1 MLSKIQS
8 ATTIGIEAKPIE
20 IEVDITKGLP
30 AIVIVG
36 LPDAAIRESRDR
48 VRSAIKNSQF
58 EYPSQKITVNLAP
71 GNVKKEGPCFDL
83 PIAIGVLVASGQLFY
98 KNIKDFVFLGE
109 LALNGRIRPVKGAL
123 PIAMSLKGSAKKII
137 LPEKSAHEASI
148 IQGVEI
154 YAINTLSSVCDF
166 LNGLVSLEPLKHKTM
181 ALQNRPMS
189 HDLDFSDVKGQG
201 YAKRALEIAAAGGHN
216 IIMIGPPGSGK
227 TMLAKRLPSILPN
240 MTLEESIETTKIYSV
255 CGLVPTKNPIIS
267 TRPFR
272 TPHHT
277 SSDVALVGGGTVP
290 KPGEV
295 SLSHNGV
302 LFMDE
307 LPEFHR
313 NVLEA
318 LRQPIEDGCV
328 TVSRASSSIRF
339 PSKFMLVCSMNPC
352 KCGHFGDLKS
362 PCRCSPNQVHSY
374 RSRISGPLLDRI
386 DIHIE
391 VPRVEYK
398 DLTSTAPCE
407 TSEQIRERINKA
419 RLIQRE
425 RFSAI
430 GEISPQ
436 SGGEDKGTLSN
447 ASMSHKQ
454 IHKYCVLGSKE
465 KDLLKMAMTE
475 LNLSARAY
483 DRILK
488 VSRTIA
494 DVEGS
499 EGINADHIS
508 EAIQYRS
515 LDRDIFFG

>member
-8 ATTIGIEAKPIE
+8 ATTIGIEARPIE

-98 KNIKDFVFLGE
+98 KNINDFVFLGE

-137 LPEKSAHEASI
+137 LPEKSAHEASM

-255 CGLVPTKNPIIS
+255 CGLVPTKNPIIN

-352 KCGHFGDLKS
+352 PCGFLTDPKKECHCTPPKIQKYL
-362 PCRCSPNQVHSY
+362 
-374 RSRISGPLLDRI
+374 SRISGPLLDRI
-386 DIHIE
+386 DLHIE
-391 VPRVEYK
+391 VPPLRYKELTDESCAEKSEMIKKRVE
-398 DLTSTAPCE
+398 S
-407 TSEQIRERINKA
+407 A
-419 RLIQRE
+419 RNVQLE
-425 RFSAI
+425 RFKQDGI
-430 GEISPQ
+430 F
-436 SGGEDKGTLSN
+436 SN
-447 ASMSHKQ
+447 SQMNHRLTR
-454 IHKYCVLGSKE
+454 KYCRLDKPSQALIKQ
-465 KDLLKMAMTE
+465 AITE
-475 LNLSARAY
+475 MGFSARCY
-483 DRILK
+483 DKILK
-488 VSRTIA
+488 LSRTIA
-494 DVEGS
+494 DLDAKDTIESTHVS
-499 EGINADHIS
+499 ES
-508 EAIQYRS
+508 IQLRS
-515 LDRDIFFG
+515 LDRSHWI

>member
-8 ATTIGIEAKPIE
+8 ATTIGIEARPIE

-98 KNIKDFVFLGE
+98 KNINDFVFLGE

-137 LPEKSAHEASI
+137 LPEKSAHEASM

-255 CGLVPTKNPIIS
+255 CGLVPTKNPIIN

-318 LRQPIEDGCV
+318 LRQPLEDGYV

-352 KCGHFGDLKS
+352 PCGFLTDPKKECHCTPPKIQKYL
-362 PCRCSPNQVHSY
+362 
-374 RSRISGPLLDRI
+374 SRISGPLLDRI
-386 DIHIE
+386 DLHIE
-391 VPRVEYK
+391 VPPLRYKELTDESCAEKSEMIKKRVESARNVQLERFKQDGIFSNSQMNHRLARKYCRL
-398 DLTSTAPCE
+398 DE
-407 TSEQIRERINKA
+407 TSQGLLKQAITEMG
-419 RLIQRE
+419 
-425 RFSAI
+425 FSARCY
-430 GEISPQ
+430 
-436 SGGEDKGTLSN
+436 DK
-447 ASMSHKQ
+447 
-454 IHKYCVLGSKE
+454 
-465 KDLLKMAMTE
+465 
-475 LNLSARAY
+475 
-483 DRILK
+483 ILK
-488 VSRTIA
+488 LSRTIA
-494 DVEGS
+494 DLDSKDTIESTHV
-499 EGINADHIS
+499 S
-508 EAIQYRS
+508 EAIQLRS
-515 LDRDIFFG
+515 LDRSHWI

>member
-8 ATTIGIEAKPIE
+8 ATTIGIEARPIE

-98 KNIKDFVFLGE
+98 KNINDFVFLGE

-137 LPEKSAHEASI
+137 LPEKSAHEASM

-255 CGLVPTKNPIIS
+255 CGLVPTKNPIIN

-302 LFMDE
+302 L
-307 LPEFHR
+307 
-313 NVLEA
+313 
-318 LRQPIEDGCV
+318 
-328 TVSRASSSIRF
+328 
-339 PSKFMLVCSMNPC
+339 
-352 KCGHFGDLKS
+352 
-362 PCRCSPNQVHSY
+362 
-374 RSRISGPLLDRI
+374 
-386 DIHIE
+386 
-391 VPRVEYK
+391 
-398 DLTSTAPCE
+398 
-407 TSEQIRERINKA
+407 
-419 RLIQRE
+419 
-425 RFSAI
+425 
-430 GEISPQ
+430 
-436 SGGEDKGTLSN
+436 TL
-447 ASMSHKQ
+447 
-454 IHKYCVLGSKE
+454 
-465 KDLLKMAMTE
+465 
-475 LNLSARAY
+475 
-483 DRILK
+483 
-488 VSRTIA
+488 
-494 DVEGS
+494 
-499 EGINADHIS
+499 
-508 EAIQYRS
+508 
-515 LDRDIFFG
+515 

>member
-8 ATTIGIEAKPIE
+8 ATTIGIEAWPIE

-137 LPEKSAHEASI
+137 LPEKSAHEASM

-255 CGLVPTKNPIIS
+255 CGLVPTKNPIIN

-313 NVLEA
+313 NVLET

-352 KCGHFGDLKS
+352 PCGFLTDPKKECHCTPPKIQKYL
-362 PCRCSPNQVHSY
+362 
-374 RSRISGPLLDRI
+374 SRISGPLLDRI
-386 DIHIE
+386 DLHIE
-391 VPRVEYK
+391 VPPLRYKELTDESCAEKSEMIKKRVESARNVQLERFKQDGIFSNSQMNHRLARKYCRL
-398 DLTSTAPCE
+398 DE
-407 TSEQIRERINKA
+407 TSQGLLKQAITEMG
-419 RLIQRE
+419 
-425 RFSAI
+425 FSARCY
-430 GEISPQ
+430 
-436 SGGEDKGTLSN
+436 DK
-447 ASMSHKQ
+447 
-454 IHKYCVLGSKE
+454 
-465 KDLLKMAMTE
+465 
-475 LNLSARAY
+475 
-483 DRILK
+483 ILK
-488 VSRTIA
+488 LSRTIA
-494 DVEGS
+494 DLDSKDTIESTHV
-499 EGINADHIS
+499 S
-508 EAIQYRS
+508 EAIQLRS
-515 LDRDIFFG
+515 LDRSHWI

>member
-8 ATTIGIEAKPIE
+8 ATTIGIEAWPIE

-137 LPEKSAHEASI
+137 LPEKSAHEASM

-255 CGLVPTKNPIIS
+255 CGLVPTKNPIIN

-352 KCGHFGDLKS
+352 PCGFLTDPKKECHCTPPKIQKYL
-362 PCRCSPNQVHSY
+362 
-374 RSRISGPLLDRI
+374 SRISGPLLDRI
-386 DIHIE
+386 DLHIE
-391 VPRVEYK
+391 VPPLRYKELTDESCAEKSEMIKKRVESARNVQLKRFKQDGIFSNSQMNHRLARKYCRL
-398 DLTSTAPCE
+398 DE
-407 TSEQIRERINKA
+407 TSQGLLKQAITEMG
-419 RLIQRE
+419 
-425 RFSAI
+425 FSARCY
-430 GEISPQ
+430 
-436 SGGEDKGTLSN
+436 DK
-447 ASMSHKQ
+447 
-454 IHKYCVLGSKE
+454 
-465 KDLLKMAMTE
+465 
-475 LNLSARAY
+475 
-483 DRILK
+483 ILK
-488 VSRTIA
+488 LSRTIA
-494 DVEGS
+494 DLDSKDTIESTHV
-499 EGINADHIS
+499 S
-508 EAIQYRS
+508 EAIQLRS
-515 LDRDIFFG
+515 LDRSHWI

>member
-36 LPDAAIRESRDR
+36 LPDTAIRESKDR
-48 VRSAIKNSQF
+48 VRSAIKNSQL

-71 GNVKKEGPCFDL
+71 GNLKKEGPCFDL
-83 PIAIGVLVASGQLFY
+83 PIAIGVLVASEQLFY

-137 LPEKSAHEASI
+137 LPEKNAHEASI
-148 IQGVEI
+148 VQGVEI
-154 YAINTLSSVCDF
+154 YAVNTLSNVCNF
-166 LNGLVSLEPLKHKTM
+166 LNGLISLEPLKHKAM
-181 ALQNRPMS
+181 ALQNRPMG

-240 MTLEESIETTKIYSV
+240 MTLEESVETTKIYSV
-255 CGLVPTKNPIIS
+255 CGLVPPKNPIIN

-318 LRQPIEDGCV
+318 LRQPLEDGYV

-352 KCGHFGDLKS
+352 PCGFLTDPKKECHCTPPKIQKYL
-362 PCRCSPNQVHSY
+362 
-374 RSRISGPLLDRI
+374 SRISGPLLDRI
-386 DIHIE
+386 DLHIE
-391 VPRVEYK
+391 VPPVRYKELTDESCAEKSEVIKKRVE
-398 DLTSTAPCE
+398 A
-407 TSEQIRERINKA
+407 A
-419 RLIQRE
+419 RNIQLE
-425 RFSAI
+425 RFKHDGIFSNSQMNHRLTRKCCRLNEPSQALIKQAI
-430 GEISPQ
+430 IEMGF
-436 SGGEDKGTLSN
+436 
-447 ASMSHKQ
+447 
-454 IHKYCVLGSKE
+454 
-465 KDLLKMAMTE
+465 
-475 LNLSARAY
+475 SARCY
-483 DRILK
+483 DKILK
-488 VSRTIA
+488 LSRTIA
-494 DVEGS
+494 DLDTKDTIESTHV
-499 EGINADHIS
+499 S
-508 EAIQYRS
+508 EAIQLRS
-515 LDRDIFFG
+515 LDRSHWI

>member
-36 LPDAAIRESRDR
+36 LPDAAIRESKDR
-48 VRSAIKNSQF
+48 VRSAIKNSQL

-98 KNIKDFVFLGE
+98 ENVKDFVFLGE

-137 LPEKSAHEASI
+137 LPEKNAHEASI
-148 IQGVEI
+148 VQGVEI
-154 YAINTLSSVCDF
+154 YAVNTLSNVCNF
-166 LNGLVSLEPLKHKTM
+166 LNGLISLEPLKHKAM
-181 ALQNRPMS
+181 ALQNRPLGN
-189 HDLDFSDVKGQG
+189 DLDFSDVKGQG

-255 CGLVPTKNPIIS
+255 CGLVPPKNPIIN

-318 LRQPIEDGCV
+318 LRQPLEDGCV

-352 KCGHFGDLKS
+352 PCGFLTDPKKECHCTPPKIQKYL
-362 PCRCSPNQVHSY
+362 
-374 RSRISGPLLDRI
+374 SRISGPLLDRI
-386 DIHIE
+386 DLHIE
-391 VPRVEYK
+391 VPPVRYKELTDESCAEKSEMIKKRVE
-398 DLTSTAPCE
+398 A
-407 TSEQIRERINKA
+407 A
-419 RLIQRE
+419 RNIQLE
-425 RFSAI
+425 RFKHDGI
-430 GEISPQ
+430 F
-436 SGGEDKGTLSN
+436 SN
-447 ASMSHKQ
+447 SQMNHRLTR
-454 IHKYCVLGSKE
+454 KYCRLDEPSQALIKQAIIEMGF
-465 KDLLKMAMTE
+465 
-475 LNLSARAY
+475 SARCY
-483 DRILK
+483 DKILK
-488 VSRTIA
+488 LSRTIA
-494 DVEGS
+494 D
-499 EGINADHIS
+499 
-508 EAIQYRS
+508 
-515 LDRDIFFG
+515 L

>member
-8 ATTIGIEAKPIE
+8 ATTIGIEAWPIE

-137 LPEKSAHEASI
+137 LPEKSAHEASM

-166 LNGLVSLEPLKHKTM
+166 LNGLVSLEPLKHNTM

-255 CGLVPTKNPIIS
+255 CGLVPTKNPIIN

-352 KCGHFGDLKS
+352 PCGFLTDPKKECHCTPPKIQKYL
-362 PCRCSPNQVHSY
+362 
-374 RSRISGPLLDRI
+374 SRISGPLLDRI
-386 DIHIE
+386 DLHIE
-391 VPRVEYK
+391 VPPLRYKELTDESCAEKSEMIKKRVESARNVQLERFKQDGIFSNSQMNHRLARKYCRL
-398 DLTSTAPCE
+398 DE
-407 TSEQIRERINKA
+407 TSQGLLKQAITEMG
-419 RLIQRE
+419 
-425 RFSAI
+425 FSARCY
-430 GEISPQ
+430 
-436 SGGEDKGTLSN
+436 DK
-447 ASMSHKQ
+447 
-454 IHKYCVLGSKE
+454 
-465 KDLLKMAMTE
+465 
-475 LNLSARAY
+475 
-483 DRILK
+483 ILK
-488 VSRTIA
+488 LSRTIA
-494 DVEGS
+494 DLDSKDTIESTHV
-499 EGINADHIS
+499 S
-508 EAIQYRS
+508 EAIQLRS
-515 LDRDIFFG
+515 LDRSHWI

>member
-8 ATTIGIEAKPIE
+8 ATTIGIEAWPIE

-98 KNIKDFVFLGE
+98 KNINDFVFLGE

-137 LPEKSAHEASI
+137 LPEKSAHEASM

-255 CGLVPTKNPIIS
+255 CGLVPTKNPIIN

-352 KCGHFGDLKS
+352 PCGFLTDPKKECHCTPPKIQKYL
-362 PCRCSPNQVHSY
+362 
-374 RSRISGPLLDRI
+374 SRISGPLLDRI
-386 DIHIE
+386 DLHIE
-391 VPRVEYK
+391 VPPLRYKELTDESCAEKSEMIKKRVESARNVQLERFKQDGIFSNSQMNHRLARKYCRL
-398 DLTSTAPCE
+398 DE
-407 TSEQIRERINKA
+407 TSQGLLKQAITEMG
-419 RLIQRE
+419 
-425 RFSAI
+425 FSARCY
-430 GEISPQ
+430 
-436 SGGEDKGTLSN
+436 DK
-447 ASMSHKQ
+447 
-454 IHKYCVLGSKE
+454 
-465 KDLLKMAMTE
+465 
-475 LNLSARAY
+475 
-483 DRILK
+483 ILK
-488 VSRTIA
+488 LSRTIA
-494 DVEGS
+494 DLDAKETIEPTHVS
-499 EGINADHIS
+499 ES
-508 EAIQYRS
+508 IQLRS
-515 LDRDIFFG
+515 LDRSHWI

>member
-8 ATTIGIEAKPIE
+8 ATTIGIEARPIE

-98 KNIKDFVFLGE
+98 KNINDFVFLGE

-137 LPEKSAHEASI
+137 LPEKSAHEASM

-255 CGLVPTKNPIIS
+255 CGLVPTKNPIIN

-313 NVLEA
+313 NVLET

-352 KCGHFGDLKS
+352 PCGFLTDPKKECHCTPPKIQKYL
-362 PCRCSPNQVHSY
+362 
-374 RSRISGPLLDRI
+374 SRISGPLLDRI
-386 DIHIE
+386 DLHIE
-391 VPRVEYK
+391 VPPLRYKELTDESCAEKSEMIKKRVESARNVQLERFKQDGIFSNSQMNHRLARKYCRL
-398 DLTSTAPCE
+398 DE
-407 TSEQIRERINKA
+407 TSQGLLKQAITEMG
-419 RLIQRE
+419 
-425 RFSAI
+425 FSARCY
-430 GEISPQ
+430 
-436 SGGEDKGTLSN
+436 DK
-447 ASMSHKQ
+447 
-454 IHKYCVLGSKE
+454 
-465 KDLLKMAMTE
+465 
-475 LNLSARAY
+475 
-483 DRILK
+483 ILK
-488 VSRTIA
+488 LSRTIA
-494 DVEGS
+494 DLDSKDTIESTHV
-499 EGINADHIS
+499 S
-508 EAIQYRS
+508 EAIQLRS
-515 LDRDIFFG
+515 LDRSHWI

>member
-36 LPDAAIRESRDR
+36 LPDTAIRESRDR
-48 VRSAIKNSQF
+48 VRLAIKNSQL

-83 PIAIGVLVASGQLFY
+83 PIAIGVLVASEQLSY
-98 KNIKDFVFLGE
+98 KNVKDFVFLGE

-137 LPEKSAHEASI
+137 LPEKNAHEASI
-148 IQGVEI
+148 VQGVEI
-154 YAINTLSSVCDF
+154 YAVNTLSNVCNF
-166 LNGLVSLEPLKHKTM
+166 LNGLISLEPLKHRAM
-181 ALQNRPMS
+181 ALQNRPLG
-189 HDLDFSDVKGQG
+189 HDLDFSDVKGQS

-240 MTLEESIETTKIYSV
+240 MTLEESVETTKIYSV
-255 CGLVPTKNPIIS
+255 CGLVSPKNPIIN

-290 KPGEV
+290 KPGEI

-318 LRQPIEDGCV
+318 LRQPLEDGYV

-352 KCGHFGDLKS
+352 PCGFYTDPKKECHCTPPKIQKYL
-362 PCRCSPNQVHSY
+362 
-374 RSRISGPLLDRI
+374 SRISGPLLDRI
-386 DIHIE
+386 DLHIE
-391 VPRVEYK
+391 VPPLRYKELTDESCAEKSEVIKKRVE
-398 DLTSTAPCE
+398 S
-407 TSEQIRERINKA
+407 A
-419 RLIQRE
+419 RNIQLE
-425 RFSAI
+425 RFKHDDI
-430 GEISPQ
+430 F
-436 SGGEDKGTLSN
+436 SN
-447 ASMSHKQ
+447 SQMNHRLTR
-454 IHKYCVLGSKE
+454 KYCRLDEQSQALIKQ
-465 KDLLKMAMTE
+465 AITE
-475 LNLSARAY
+475 MGFSARCY
-483 DRILK
+483 DKILK
-488 VSRTIA
+488 LSRTIA
-494 DVEGS
+494 DLDTKDTIESTHVS
-499 EGINADHIS
+499 ES
-508 EAIQYRS
+508 IQLRS
-515 LDRDIFFG
+515 LDRSHWI

>member
-8 ATTIGIEAKPIE
+8 ATTIGIEAWPIE

-98 KNIKDFVFLGE
+98 KNINDFVFLGE

-137 LPEKSAHEASI
+137 LPEKSAHEASM

-255 CGLVPTKNPIIS
+255 CGLVPTKNPIIN

-352 KCGHFGDLKS
+352 PCGFLTDPKKECHCTPPKIQKYL
-362 PCRCSPNQVHSY
+362 
-374 RSRISGPLLDRI
+374 SRISGPLLDRI
-386 DIHIE
+386 DLHIE
-391 VPRVEYK
+391 VPPLRYKELTDESCAEKSEMIKKRVESARNVQLKRFKQDGIFSNSQMNHRLARKYCRL
-398 DLTSTAPCE
+398 DE
-407 TSEQIRERINKA
+407 TSQGLLKQAITEMG
-419 RLIQRE
+419 
-425 RFSAI
+425 FSARCY
-430 GEISPQ
+430 
-436 SGGEDKGTLSN
+436 DK
-447 ASMSHKQ
+447 
-454 IHKYCVLGSKE
+454 
-465 KDLLKMAMTE
+465 
-475 LNLSARAY
+475 
-483 DRILK
+483 ILK
-488 VSRTIA
+488 LSRTIA
-494 DVEGS
+494 DLDSKDTIESTHV
-499 EGINADHIS
+499 S
-508 EAIQYRS
+508 EAIQLRS
-515 LDRDIFFG
+515 LDRSHWI